1 MTHVRF
7 GRRPF
12 EKSFNN
18 LVDDLFS
25 ELPVLYRNG
34 SDTVFKGFAPVNIKE
49 TDKGYSLEVIA
60 PGFDKSDFKV
70 NVDQDV
76 LTVSAEKKQ
85 EVKENAE
92 NSNTEKN
99 VRREYSFRSFKR
111 SFTLDEKIDAAG
123 IDAKYNNGVLVLNL
137 PKKEVVKTTAQEI
150 NIQ

>member
-49 TDKGYSLEVIA
+49 TDKSYSLEVIA

-92 NSNTEKN
+92 NCNTEKH

-137 PKKEVVKTTAQEI
+137 PKKEVVKATAQEI

>member
-49 TDKGYSLEVIA
+49 TDKSYSLEVIA

-92 NSNTEKN
+92 NCNTEKH

-111 SFTLDEKIDAAG
+111 FFTLDEKIDAAG

-137 PKKEVVKTTAQEI
+137 PKKEVVKATAQEI

>member
-60 PGFDKSDFKV
+60 PGFEKSDFKV
-70 NVDQDV
+70 NVEQDV

-92 NSNTEKN
+92 NNNTEKQ

-137 PKKEVVKTTAQEI
+137 PKREVVKATAQEI

>member
-1 MTHVRF
+1 MTHVKF

-12 EKSFNN
+12 EKSFNS

-25 ELPVLYRNG
+25 ELPVLYRNET
-34 SDTVFKGFAPVNIKE
+34 DKVFKGFAPVNIKE
-49 TDKGYSLEVIA
+49 SDKGYSLEVVA

-76 LTVSAEKKQ
+76 LTVSAEKKE

-92 NSNTEKN
+92 NANTEKY

-123 IDAKYNNGVLVLNL
+123 IEAKYNNGVLILNL
-137 PKKEVVKTTAQEI
+137 PRKEVVKASAQEI

>member
-18 LVDDLFS
+18 FADDLFL

-34 SDTVFKGFAPVNIKE
+34 TDTVFKGFAPVNIKE
-49 TDKGYSLEVIA
+49 SDKGYSLEVVA

-70 NVDQDV
+70 NIDQNV
-76 LTVSAEKKQ
+76 LTVSAEKKE

-92 NSNTEKN
+92 NSNTEKQ

-123 IDAKYNNGVLVLNL
+123 IEAKYNNGVLVLNL
-137 PKKEVVKTTAQEI
+137 PKKEVVKATAQEI

>member
-60 PGFDKSDFKV
+60 PGFEKSDFKV
-70 NVDQDV
+70 NVEQDV
-76 LTVSAEKKQ
+76 LTVSAEKKE

-92 NSNTEKN
+92 NSNTEKQI
-99 VRREYSFRSFKR
+99 RREYSFRSFKR

-123 IDAKYNNGVLVLNL
+123 IEAKYNNGVLVLNL
-137 PKKEVVKTTAQEI
+137 PKREVVKATAQEI

>member
-12 EKSFNN
+12 DKSFNN
-18 LVDDLFS
+18 LVDDFFS

-92 NSNTEKN
+92 NSNTEKH

-137 PKKEVVKTTAQEI
+137 PKKEAVKATAQEI

>member
-1 MTHVRF
+1 MTHVRC

-12 EKSFNN
+12 EKSFDN
-18 LVDDLFS
+18 LVDDLLS

-92 NSNTEKN
+92 NSNTEKH

-137 PKKEVVKTTAQEI
+137 PKKEVVKATAQEI

>member
-92 NSNTEKN
+92 NSNTEKH

>member
-34 SDTVFKGFAPVNIKE
+34 TDTVFKGFAPVNIKE
-49 TDKGYSLEVIA
+49 TDKAYSLEVVA

-70 NVDQDV
+70 NIEQDV

-85 EVKENAE
+85 EVKEDAE
-92 NSNTEKN
+92 NSNTEKQ

-123 IDAKYNNGVLVLNL
+123 IEAKYNNGVLVLNL
-137 PKKEVVKTTAQEI
+137 PKREVVKPTAQEI

>member
-49 TDKGYSLEVIA
+49 TDKSYSLEVIA

-92 NSNTEKN
+92 NSNTEKH

-123 IDAKYNNGVLVLNL
+123 IDAKYNNGVLILNL
-137 PKKEVVKTTAQEI
+137 PRKEVVKATAQEI

>member
-60 PGFDKSDFKV
+60 PGFEKSDFKV

-92 NSNTEKN
+92 NSNTEKH

-137 PKKEVVKTTAQEI
+137 PKREVVKATAQEI

>member
-92 NSNTEKN
+92 NSNTEKH

-137 PKKEVVKTTAQEI
+137 PKKEVVKATAQEI